1 MALLTSHPNITG
13 NGPTRTRQAICFV
26 TKSFRATDRTIT
38 GKNIHIKM
46 KTNLHF
52 RIFLLLLVMGFNAM
66 AQNTIKELAALDDKT
81 FWKGAKF
88 VNMAGSSG
96 KPYKNGQGVR
106 AYYPAL
112 KVPKKIAVVSFYC
125 YDLGTTESVS
135 FGNYRAFGWA
145 STKSTTWNMTQE
157 ATSKVTNMFYAYWM
171 ETQKENMLK
180 YCGAEL
186 ITPDQ
191 FTAEQ
196 KNVYKNFQLDKSK
209 VGSTIMAGKET
220 SASTLEFADGYEPIL
235 VFAPGD
241 YKMAESLGLL
251 AKDLNV
257 DAVLVVVTEMRTDK
271 KGSHVS
277 AVGMYMYGPNPV
289 PRREDVKYIG
299 FNGAGRQEGNV
310 YEAQK
315 VAFNGDEGVL
325 FYSVNKKT
333 KQVDYFDFEGLDAV
347 YGKVLGGLWYQL
359 VTVKKCGQA
368 D

>member
-1 MALLTSHPNITG
+1 
-13 NGPTRTRQAICFV
+13 
-26 TKSFRATDRTIT
+26 
-38 GKNIHIKM
+38 M
-46 KTNLHF
+46 KTFLKF
-52 RIFLLLLVMGFNAM
+52 GIFLCLIAIGANVM
-66 AQNTIKELAALDDKT
+66 AQMNVKQLAALDDKT

-135 FGNYRAFGWA
+135 FGNYRTFGWA

-157 ATSKVTNMFYAYWM
+157 ATSKVTNMFYTYWM
-171 ETQKENMLK
+171 QNQKENMLK

-191 FTAEQ
+191 FTTGQ
-196 KNVYKNFQLDKSK
+196 QQVYQNFVLDKSK
-209 VGSTIMAGKET
+209 VGSAIMAGKET
-220 SASTLEFADGYEPIL
+220 NASTLEFADGYQPIL

-271 KGSHVS
+271 KGSHV
-277 AVGMYMYGPNPV
+277 AAIGMYMYGPNPV
-289 PRREDVKYIG
+289 PRRDDVKYIG

-315 VAFNGDEGVL
+315 VAFNGDEGAL
-325 FYSVNKKT
+325 FYSVDKKT

-347 YGKVLGGLWYQL
+347 YGRILGGLWYQL
-359 VTVKKCGQA
+359 ITVRKCGKE

>member
-1 MALLTSHPNITG
+1 
-13 NGPTRTRQAICFV
+13 
-26 TKSFRATDRTIT
+26 
-38 GKNIHIKM
+38 M
-46 KTNLHF
+46 KTFLKLG
-52 RIFLLLLVMGFNAM
+52 IFLFLIANAANVA
-66 AQNTIKELAALDDKT
+66 AQKSVKELAALDDKT

-88 VNMAGSSG
+88 INMAGSSG

-145 STKSTTWNMTQE
+145 STKYTTWNMTQE
-157 ATSKVTNMFYAYWM
+157 ATSKVTNMFYNYWM
-171 ETQKENMLK
+171 QTQKENMLK

-191 FTAEQ
+191 FTPEQ
-196 KNVYKNFQLDKSK
+196 QQVYQNFELGKSK
-209 VGSTIMAGKET
+209 VGSVIMAGKET
-220 SASTLEFADGYEPIL
+220 SASTLEFADGYQPIL

-271 KGSHVS
+271 KGSHV
-277 AVGMYMYGPNPV
+277 AAIGMYMYGPNPV

-299 FNGAGRQEGNV
+299 FNGAGRQEGNI

-325 FYSVNKKT
+325 FYSVDKKS

-347 YGKVLGGLWYQL
+347 YGKILGGLWYQL
-359 VTVKKCGQA
+359 VTVRKCGQG
-368 D
+368 DK